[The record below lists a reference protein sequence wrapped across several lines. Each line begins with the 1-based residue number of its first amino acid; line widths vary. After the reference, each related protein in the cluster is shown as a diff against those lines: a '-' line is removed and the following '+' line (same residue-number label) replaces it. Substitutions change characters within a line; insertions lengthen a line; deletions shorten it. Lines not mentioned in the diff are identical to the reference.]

1 MGDVEEKNNGKQL
14 GSLYKTQCW
23 KLMSYFLKALTAAR
37 TNCFATKA
45 TQGKQRPTVVF
56 EVIENI

>member
-14 GSLYKTQCW
+14 GSVYKTQCR

-37 TNCFATKA
+37 TNCFAIRA
-45 TQGKQRPTVVF
+45 TQGKQQPTVLF
-56 EVIENI
+56 EAIESI